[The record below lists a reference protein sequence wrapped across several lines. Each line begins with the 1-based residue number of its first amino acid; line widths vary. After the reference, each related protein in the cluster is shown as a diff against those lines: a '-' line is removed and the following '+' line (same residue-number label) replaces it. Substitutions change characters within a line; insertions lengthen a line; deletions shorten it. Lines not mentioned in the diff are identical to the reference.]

1 MSRAWHERRWGRFF
15 LEYVGNIDVASPE
28 GNDVPARVER
38 RTNHH
43 GRELVEWFKR
53 ELADRRLAP
62 EKKIELLNGMR
73 EAVRAGDGRGADSRL
88 AEEVD
93 RE

>member
-1 MSRAWHERRWGRFF
+1 MSRAWHERRWGRFL
-15 LEYVGNIDVASPE
+15 LEYLGNIDVANHEPK
-28 GNDVPARVER
+28 DAPAQTER
-38 RTNHH
+38 RTNHR
-43 GRELVEWFKR
+43 GRELVEWFKQ
-53 ELADRRLAP
+53 EMADRRLPA

-73 EAVRAGDGRGADSRL
+73 EAVRTGDRVGASSRV